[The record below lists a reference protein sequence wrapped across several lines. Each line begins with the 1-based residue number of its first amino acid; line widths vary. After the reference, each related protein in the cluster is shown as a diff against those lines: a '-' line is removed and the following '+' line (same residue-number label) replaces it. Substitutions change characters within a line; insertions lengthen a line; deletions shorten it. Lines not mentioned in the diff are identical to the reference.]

1 MSIYLPIAE
10 MSVQAEILMLLALL
24 VGFLSGIFGV
34 GGGFIMTPFLLFLGL
49 PASVVV
55 GTQANQLV
63 AASVT
68 GVLGHWRKGNVDVQI
83 GGLMLAGSIFGSLIG
98 VFLFSLLKYIG
109 QIDLVI
115 SLAYVVMLGII
126 GMMMM
131 VESLRSAFFKGRSDK
146 QGGAKKRS
154 RFDRWIA
161 ALPYK
166 KRFRKSK
173 IYTSIFVPAGIGF
186 LGGLLVSIMGVGGGF
201 ILVPAMIY
209 ILGMSPL
216 LVAGTSLFQI
226 IFTTAFTTILHAA
239 ANQAVDLVLAFI
251 LIIGAV
257 IGAQFGVRAA
267 RHIKGVYARMAL
279 SFMLLLVATR
289 LGIDLVLP
297 PEQIYSLAVRREG

>member
-1 MSIYLPIAE
+1 

-24 VGFLSGIFGV
+24 VGFFSGIFGV
-34 GGGFIMTPFLLFLGL
+34 GGGFIMTPFLLFMGL

-83 GGLMLAGSIFGSLIG
+83 GGLMLLGSIFGSLIG

-115 SLAYVVMLGII
+115 SLAYVIMLGVI
-126 GMMMM
+126 GAMML
-131 VESLRSAFFKGRSDK
+131 VESLRSAFFKGKSQKRD
-146 QGGAKKRS
+146 GPKKRS
-154 RFDRWIA
+154 RFERFIA
-161 ALPYK
+161 SLPYK
-166 KRFRKSK
+166 KRFKKSK
-173 IYTSIFVPAGIGF
+173 IYTSVLVPAGIGF

-201 ILVPAMIY
+201 VLVPAMIY

-267 RHIKGVYARMAL
+267 RHVKGIYARMAL

-289 LGIDLVLP
+289 LGVDLVLP
-297 PEQIYSLAVRREG
+297 PEQIYSLAVRGEG